1 MRRSCRW
8 EDRMCKNWRR
18 SPLNL
23 CSARTSDKF
32 KKKKDVKT
40 GIIMISLTRELTSDL
55 DVVSCSQL
63 GFFIHAES
71 LGVGRAAGYN
81 PVGQDKY
88 IPYLTLHTVHT
99 LNFSALKH
107 LSRLLPTLQHSQTL
121 WIPLGSALLTRH
133 SSQQLNDSH
142 SNLITSGYFCFS
154 SSNVLLWSTPLCC

>member
-1 MRRSCRW
+1 
-8 EDRMCKNWRR
+8 
-18 SPLNL
+18 
-23 CSARTSDKF
+23 
-32 KKKKDVKT
+32 
-40 GIIMISLTRELTSDL
+40 MISLTRELTSDL

-99 LNFSALKH
+99 LNFPALKH

-133 SSQQLNDSH
+133 SSAERFPLEPYHIGLFLLQLLKCAALERSSVLLICLWPKDMHVTSL
-142 SNLITSGYFCFS
+142 SNKVSFFFLVFSYFNKYSRGSWCSCNFS
-154 SSNVLLWSTPLCC
+154 S